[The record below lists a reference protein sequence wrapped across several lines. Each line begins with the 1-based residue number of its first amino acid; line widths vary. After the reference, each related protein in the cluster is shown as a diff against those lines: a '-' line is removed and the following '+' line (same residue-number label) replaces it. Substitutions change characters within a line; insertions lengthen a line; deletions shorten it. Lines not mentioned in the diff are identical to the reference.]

1 MTSHHPPAY
10 RRGGLSPAGRSLHM
24 YISVFSYL
32 GVGKCLQGE
41 TPRSFLMPS
50 RPTAVLLAPATG
62 RPVLITFV
70 RPLRDARLCAPGPR
84 LGGS

>member
-24 YISVFSYL
+24 YISVTSYL
-32 GVGKCLQGE
+32 GVGKSLQGE
-41 TPRSFLMPS
+41 TPRSFLIEAHGGPS
-50 RPTAVLLAPATG
+50 SSN